1 MFIHSTFSALWNALS
16 TSVHTFTTLYSFK
29 RGGVKSFCSSCLSV
43 YMHVSRDAILAII
56 SDGQKYGNLQS
67 EFLQTD

>member
-1 MFIHSTFSALWNALS
+1 
-16 TSVHTFTTLYSFK
+16 
-29 RGGVKSFCSSCLSV
+29 
-43 YMHVSRDAILAII
+43 MHVSRDAILAII